1 MRLPST
7 SSPTLLTRW
16 APPSPSQPTGT
27 TVACGVRIVWFLMDC
42 KECFTPHGHICCY
55 LAPVHIMLL
64 IVEPSLFS
72 LLRTLVRIILSLWFM
87 DFCHR
92 QHKSTLEK
100 IQPPKSCLLTL
111 IRIRFGSTNCKL
123 PSLLVLTLLCQ
134 ELTFSFKKA
143 ESLPLACEPR
153 RKNYTKDPRP
163 ALQPTCWENNRSPS
177 QTLSFRESSPTNS
190 KRI

>member
-7 SSPTLLTRW
+7 AFPTLLTQW

-55 LAPVHIMLL
+55 LAPVYIMLL

-100 IQPPKSCLLTL
+100 IQQPKCCLLRL
-111 IRIRFGSTNCKL
+111 IHIGFGSTNCML

-143 ESLPLACEPR
+143 ESLHWPANREEQTTPKTRDLLYNPRAEKIITGQVKLSPL
-153 RKNYTKDPRP
+153 
-163 ALQPTCWENNRSPS
+163 
-177 QTLSFRESSPTNS
+177 ESTPTNS